1 MHGFKIGARQADIR
15 QQTVIRAIKQELGR
29 TAGLDLGHQVA
40 EHGGLLCLFCNMGL
54 ALTFHKRIGFIS
66 EISFTHGFSMTIPLD
81 SDLMRS
87 FLAVADA
94 GSVTVAAARLYRTQS
109 AVSLQIKRL
118 EESLGQPLFTRQ
130 ARGVELTPRGDQL
143 LPYARKVVALLD
155 QAAVALREKPLVGPV
170 RVGIPDEYSGTVLPR
185 ALAAFDERHEGVQV
199 SVRVDHSSAQIR
211 ALEADEIDIAV
222 IYDWDYV
229 QEGEVLCIDPTVWVT
244 SETHQQHLRHPVP
257 VAVYFKSAWSRE
269 FAEAGLTRQ
278 RIDWRPAWA
287 CDMAGGFRV
296 AVLNGMAVAPLS
308 RSTIPVGCRELT
320 AEDGFP
326 IVDYARV
333 MLRRNPRGTSPAIE
347 GMATMLR
354 EAFAPLGAKAID
366 GPRGRG
372 GAG

>member
-1 MHGFKIGARQADIR
+1 MGAG
-15 QQTVIRAIKQELGR
+15 VS
-29 TAGLDLGHQVA
+29 V
-40 EHGGLLCLFCNMGL
+40 
-54 ALTFHKRIGFIS
+54 
-66 EISFTHGFSMTIPLD
+66 PLE

-87 FLAVADA
+87 FLAVADS
-94 GSVTVAAARLYRTQS
+94 GSVTHAAARLYRTQS

-118 EESLGQPLFTRQ
+118 EDSLGQPLFERQ
-130 ARGVELTPRGDQL
+130 ARGVVLTPRGEQL

-185 ALAAFDERHEGVQV
+185 VLAAFDERHEGVEV
-199 SVRVDHSSAQIR
+199 SVRVDHSTAQMR
-211 ALEADEIDIAV
+211 ALEADEIDLAV
-222 IYDWDYV
+222 IYDWAYV

-244 SETHQQHLRHPVP
+244 STTHQQHLRRPVP
-257 VAVYFKSAWSRE
+257 VAVYFSSEWSRD

-278 RIDWRPAWA
+278 RIDWRPAWS

-296 AVLNGMAVAPLS
+296 AVQNGMAVAPLS

-333 MLRRNPRGTSPAIE
+333 ILRRSPRGTSPAIE
-347 GMATMLR
+347 GMATVLR
-354 EAFAPLGAKAID
+354 EAFAPLGVQPARLPGPKPAKPD
-366 GPRGRG
+366 Q
-372 GAG
+372 